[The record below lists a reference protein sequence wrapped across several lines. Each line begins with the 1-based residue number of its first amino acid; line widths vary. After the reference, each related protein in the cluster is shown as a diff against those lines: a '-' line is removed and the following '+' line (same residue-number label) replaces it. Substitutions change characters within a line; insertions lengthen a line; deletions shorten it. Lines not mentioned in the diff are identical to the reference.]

1 MFLTPAL
8 LIYGIAIAFPTFYSL
23 YLSFFQWSGNS
34 TKAFV
39 GFDNYKKMF
48 TTDTVAMTAIK
59 NNAVWVILSV
69 TVGIAVAM
77 ALALLINKKFR
88 GRTVF
93 RGIFY
98 FPYILS
104 GIVVA
109 QIWVWMYQPNFG
121 FLYNLLDTLHLSQL
135 ASPWLSQQETAL
147 LAIFIAYLWQST
159 GGAMV
164 LLLAGLQGIPQ
175 ELYEAA
181 SIDGSN
187 KVQTF
192 IHITI
197 PQLKETM
204 VIVFATQF
212 INAMKVYDIIY
223 SMTGGGPAN
232 STQTLSTWMIKQ
244 SFDFTN
250 YGYGCAMAWVM
261 VAVLIIIVIPYVI
274 VMAKED

>member
-34 TKAFV
+34 TKTFV

-48 TTDTVAMTAIK
+48 TTDTVAMTAMK

-77 ALALLINKKFR
+77 ALALLINKNSEDGRYSGAFSTFR
-88 GRTVF
+88 IF
-93 RGIFY
+93 CRGSWSHRSGSGCISQTLDFY
-98 FPYILS
+98 TICLIRCICHSLPVPGCPS
-104 GIVVA
+104 R
-109 QIWVWMYQPNFG
+109 
-121 FLYNLLDTLHLSQL
+121 
-135 ASPWLSQQETAL
+135 ETAL

-187 KVQTF
+187 KGADVYPHYDSSAERDDGHSF
-192 IHITI
+192 CDTI
-197 PQLKETM
+197 
-204 VIVFATQF
+204 
-212 INAMKVYDIIY
+212 Y
-223 SMTGGGPAN
+223 
-232 STQTLSTWMIKQ
+232 
-244 SFDFTN
+244 
-250 YGYGCAMAWVM
+250 
-261 VAVLIIIVIPYVI
+261 
-274 VMAKED
+274 